1 MADGALAMKE
11 EPKVEVKGEVKGEVK
26 EAWQTWQYFLFVIHA
41 VFFQNSWLKPNAD
54 YT

>member
-41 VFFQNSWLKPNAD
+41 VFFSKLLVK
-54 YT
+54 TKC